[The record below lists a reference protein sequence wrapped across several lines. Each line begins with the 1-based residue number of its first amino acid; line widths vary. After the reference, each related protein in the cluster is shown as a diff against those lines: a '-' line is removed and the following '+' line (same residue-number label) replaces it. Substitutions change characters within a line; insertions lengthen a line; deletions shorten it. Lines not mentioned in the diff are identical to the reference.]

1 MHIMQV
7 HVKTPRTK
15 VLIEGVVSSR
25 LLSALKEDFG
35 DKLIIE
41 DDEYEL
47 VKNMHWYKDTKD
59 RMKANDYMHVYRE
72 IRCLTQD
79 QLGKKLG
86 GLSRQWISD
95 IENGRRPIGKEV
107 AKKLA
112 EIFNT
117 SVDKFL

>member
-1 MHIMQV
+1 MQV

-15 VLIEGVVSSR
+15 VNIEGVISSK
-25 LLSALKEDFG
+25 LLKALKEDFG

-47 VKNMHWYKDTKD
+47 AKNMNWYKKISAEMTSGDH
-59 RMKANDYMHVYRE
+59 MKVYRE
-72 IRCLTQD
+72 TRGLTQNL
-79 QLGKKLG
+79 LGKKLG
-86 GLSRQWISD
+86 GISRHHISD
-95 IENGRRPIGKEV
+95 MENGRRPIGKEV

-117 SVDKFL
+117 SVEKFL